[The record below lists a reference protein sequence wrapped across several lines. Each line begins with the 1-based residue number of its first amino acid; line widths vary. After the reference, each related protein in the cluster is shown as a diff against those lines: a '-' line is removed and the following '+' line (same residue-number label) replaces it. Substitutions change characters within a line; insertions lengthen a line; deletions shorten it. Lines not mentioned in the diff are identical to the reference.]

1 MTMEIGHD
9 PAQTYRQEA
18 AELLAELETSLLG
31 LEDEVRDDETIDAAF
46 RALHTIKGSGSM
58 FGFDDIAAF
67 AHHFETAFDRVRS
80 GEVEANRALVDS
92 ALAAVDH
99 IRALLEGTGS
109 PEAGDPILAALDAAV
124 STTAAPI
131 AVADASDEAVTD
143 EAARTYRITFYPN
156 PDALRFGADPRLMFE
171 ELRALGPLQ
180 IRALIDRVP
189 PLETLDPTACYLGWE
204 LRLETGAPRDAIDD
218 VFLFVADD
226 SELTIEEALEV
237 DAPAEPKAAPTVAE
251 MATDKTPTQ
260 TAQKRSPATESI
272 RVSAERLDALMDQ
285 VGELVIMQTRLADTA
300 DRLGDMSLRA
310 VAEDIERLVTNLRDE
325 TLGIRMLPIGLLF
338 SKFKRVV
345 RDLSGE
351 LGKDV
356 EFVTSGEDTEVDK
369 TFIDRLNDPLV
380 HLIRNAVDHGIED
393 AKTRLA
399 AGKRST
405 GTLRLS
411 AEQASGEVRITITDD
426 GAGLDMERIKAR
438 AIERGLMQA
447 EDELTDKFVRAMIFE
462 PGLSTAAELS
472 SVSGRGVGMD
482 VVRRTIEGLR
492 GTIDVTSL
500 EGAGST
506 FTLRLPLTLAM
517 FEGFHVRVDEGTY
530 VLPLDVV
537 EECVELSSAED
548 TASSGRSLI
557 SIRDENL
564 PFVRLHDLFGVEYP
578 PQEGRRVVVLRSG
591 DERVGVVV
599 DEILG
604 QRQTVIKPL
613 TKVHRSIP
621 GLAGATILGN
631 GRVALILDLPT
642 VMELARGLNTRGRST
657 EAEAP
662 KGERRLA

>member
-1 MTMEIGHD
+1 METGHD

-18 AELLAELETSLLG
+18 ADLLCELETSLLG
-31 LEDEVRDDETIDAAF
+31 LEDEVRDAETVDAAF

-58 FGFDDIAAF
+58 FGFDDIAGF
-67 AHHFETAFDRVRS
+67 AHHFETAFDRVRA
-80 GEVEANRALVDS
+80 GKVEASRALVDS

-99 IRALLEGTGS
+99 IRSLLDGTGS

-124 STTAAPI
+124 RTTAAP
-131 AVADASDEAVTD
+131 VVVPDAPD
-143 EAARTYRITFYPN
+143 EAASHETARAYRITFYPN

-171 ELRALGPLQ
+171 ELRALGPLHV
-180 IRALIDRVP
+180 RALIDRVP
-189 PLETLDPTACYLGWE
+189 PLEALDPTACYLGWE
-204 LRLETGAPRDAIDD
+204 LRLETEATRHAIDD

-226 SELTIEEALEV
+226 SELTIEEAIPEIDV
-237 DAPAEPKAAPTVAE
+237 PAEPEISPIAADKAPA
-251 MATDKTPTQ
+251 Q
-260 TAQKRSPATESI
+260 TAQKRSPAAEGI

-351 LGKDV
+351 LVKDI

-393 AKTRLA
+393 AETRVA
-399 AGKRST
+399 AGKHPA

-492 GTIDVTSL
+492 GTIDVTSAR
-500 EGAGST
+500 GAGST

-537 EECVELSSAED
+537 EECVELSSADD

-564 PFVRLHDLFGVEYP
+564 PFVRLHDLFGIDYP
-578 PQEGRRVVVLRSG
+578 ARDGRRVVVLRSG

-613 TKVHRSIP
+613 TKVHRNIP

-642 VMELARGLNTRGRST
+642 VMELARGLNARRPS
-657 EAEAP
+657 
-662 KGERRLA
+662 GEIEVPEGDIRRLV